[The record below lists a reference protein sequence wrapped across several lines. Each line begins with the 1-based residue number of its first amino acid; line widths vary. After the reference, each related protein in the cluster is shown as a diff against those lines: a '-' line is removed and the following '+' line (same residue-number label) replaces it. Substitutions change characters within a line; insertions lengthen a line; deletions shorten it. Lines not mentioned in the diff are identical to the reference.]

1 MQFFPNDSSGKMQQK
16 LPQAF
21 FVAFSDFCIKGV
33 KGLKKCDFA
42 GDENF
47 LFFIRF

>member
-1 MQFFPNDSSGKMQQK
+1 MI
-16 LPQAF
+16 PQEKCNKSYLKHF